1 MSEEWHRPSA
11 RGEVAPI
18 PSASV
23 VLVRGPRGGADALD
37 AAREGREPH
46 EGRNAHEAREPG
58 EGREGRDGAVL
69 LLRRHP
75 ELSFHGGAWVFP
87 GGRCDPDEAPRAAAV
102 RETLEEAGLVVS
114 PDALE
119 RFARWTTP
127 EGRPRR
133 FVTDLF
139 VAWAPEGDVRVD
151 GGEIVEARW
160 WTPREALRARD
171 VGELVLPPPTFVTLA
186 RLANGTLGPGAVT
199 GVDEILPVVVA
210 VEGGSCALYPGDA
223 GYASADPSAV
233 GARHRAWLLD
243 AGWRYERS

>member
-1 MSEEWHRPSA
+1 MSEEWHRPSV

-23 VLVRGPRGGADALD
+23 VLVRRSRQPRVGGD
-37 AAREGREPH
+37 
-46 EGRNAHEAREPG
+46 
-58 EGREGRDGAVL
+58 RDVSGDAVL

-75 ELSFHGGAWVFP
+75 DLSFHGGAWVFP
-87 GGRCDPDEAPRAAAV
+87 GGRCDPGETLEAAAV
-102 RETLEEAGLVVS
+102 RETIEEAGLVVS

-139 VAWAPEGDVRVD
+139 VAWAPDGDVQVD

-171 VGELVLPPPTFVTLA
+171 AGELVLPPPTFVTLA
-186 RLANGTLGPGAVT
+186 RLANGTLAPGAVT

-210 VEGGSCALYPGDA
+210 VDGGSCALYPGDA